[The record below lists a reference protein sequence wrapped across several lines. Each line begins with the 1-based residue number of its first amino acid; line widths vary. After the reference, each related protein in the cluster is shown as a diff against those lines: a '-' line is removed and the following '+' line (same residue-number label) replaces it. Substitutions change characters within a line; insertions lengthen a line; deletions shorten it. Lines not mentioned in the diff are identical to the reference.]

1 MSIKMFSEDSR
12 LIAQSDRDI
21 FVIKITDDTKSINYF
36 LSDEEVR
43 ELQILCEYHLQNKE
57 SEKEE

>member
-1 MSIKMFSEDSR
+1 MGLKMFSEDLR
-12 LIAQSDRDI
+12 FIAQTNTDL
-21 FVIKITDDTKSINYF
+21 FAIKVRHDNQSVNYL

-43 ELQILCEYHLQNKE
+43 ELQMLCEYHLQNKK

>member
-21 FVIKITDDTKSINYF
+21 FVIKITDDTKSTNYL